1 MKNSKRLI
9 SLTGILISA
18 WLIMY
23 EPFYIVVEYPGF
35 ASIIISVIIYLFFV
49 LGLSTFLL
57 KNRNQES
64 IRIVIIVFSA
74 LGIFPGSYF
83 SYKHFLRTRYSFL
96 LREGM
101 TARAVVRDK
110 KETYSST
117 GRNNGVDHTSYELYI
132 SFVIPEKRI
141 SKTWIQVSEERFE
154 AVNVGDSINAVYLA
168 NKTDVVYPIISKGD
182 SEFYATKLRP
192 NRSPD

>member
-1 MKNSKRLI
+1 
-9 SLTGILISA
+9 
-18 WLIMY
+18 
-23 EPFYIVVEYPGF
+23 VEYPGL

-117 GRNNGVDHTSYELYI
+117 GRNNGVSGSTSYELYI
-132 SFVIPEKRI
+132 SFVTHEKRI

-154 AVNVGDSINAVYLA
+154 AVNVGDTINAVYLA
-168 NKTDVVYPIISKGD
+168 NKTDIVYPITSKGD

-192 NRSPD
+192 NR